1 MDMDRLRGF
10 EIINGNVI
18 ININEFIDQKVL
30 MENFKDLKQI
40 NGSLTINR

>member
-30 MENFKDLKQI
+30 MENFKDLKEI